1 MIDELYLTITDAE
14 VPTPTASLEL
24 IVKLMTSLDIK
35 LWLVETDTKAEIV
48 SIFPVTCSKLD
59 WKVYSKSL
67 SPLDKK
73 YKPPGDALVDSVL
86 TPMLSISVTIPI
98 KSSDLLIT

>member
-1 MIDELYLTITDAE
+1 MFIIFFPVFTPTFPNVFGLINSFLIDELYLTITDAE

-48 SIFPVTCSKLD
+48 SIFPVTC
-59 WKVYSKSL
+59 
-67 SPLDKK
+67 
-73 YKPPGDALVDSVL
+73 
-86 TPMLSISVTIPI
+86 
-98 KSSDLLIT
+98 